1 MLEIVRDLLNKKLG
15 DAEFVLS
22 PPEIQGRGHASTNA
36 AFILAEKES
45 QSPMEAA
52 GALQK
57 YLEDGAP
64 KDFFAKI
71 EIAEPGFL
79 NIWFSESAVGQGL
92 KEIIKAGDKW
102 GALKEKGKVIVE
114 YSQPNI
120 AKPMHVGHLRSTI
133 IGDALANI
141 FEFAG
146 YKVVRWNYLGDW
158 GTQFGKLITAYKK
171 WGDDKKI
178 EKDPVNELNN
188 LYVRFHEEVENN
200 PGLNDEAREEFKK
213 LEDGDKENRE
223 LWTKFKKDS
232 VKEFEG
238 MYDMLGIK
246 FDEWIGEAF
255 YEKDLEPLTER
266 LIKDGIA
273 TESEGALIVDLKDK
287 GLSPGLIR
295 KSDGATLYLTR
306 DIANLEYRIKK
317 YKPDT
322 LLYVVDNG
330 QSLHFQQLF
339 EIAEIIGLKADAHHV
354 KFGLVLS
361 EDLKRLSTRA
371 GRHISLTDV
380 VNESIKRARA
390 VVDAKQSEL
399 DEGERS
405 EIAKAVGIGA
415 LKYNDLSQNR
425 QSDIAFDW
433 DKMLSFEGNSGPY
446 LQYTYTRLKSILSKA
461 GKFGGFK
468 EDVLKSEA
476 DLDLVFKLVMFP
488 EIIRMV
494 TENYFPHYLAN
505 YIYDLARTVNSYY
518 EKEPVLKADGDLRD
532 ARLHLVQS
540 AAETLRTG
548 LNLLGIETVERM

>member
-1 MLEIVRDLLNKKLG
+1 
-15 DAEFVLS
+15 
-22 PPEIQGRGHASTNA
+22 
-36 AFILAEKES
+36 
-45 QSPMEAA
+45 
-52 GALQK
+52 
-57 YLEDGAP
+57 
-64 KDFFAKI
+64 
-71 EIAEPGFL
+71 
-79 NIWFSESAVGQGL
+79 
-92 KEIIKAGDKW
+92 
-102 GALKEKGKVIVE
+102 
-114 YSQPNI
+114 
-120 AKPMHVGHLRSTI
+120 MHVGHLRSTI

-223 LWTKFKKDS
+223 LWAKFKKDS